1 MVSLRRPHYAW
12 IICLGGAL
20 SLFAVMGMGINVFS
34 VYQPY
39 IIQLN
44 GFSNAQGSWI
54 TTTRSLFTLA
64 AMLTVNQLCARIG
77 LRLVM
82 TLGVVLLALSCF
94 CFGLA
99 DSFPLYCAAGAL
111 TGLAYGY
118 GGMVPLSGA
127 VGHWFRDRRGLA
139 LGLAAAGSGVSTIF
153 VPTLITG
160 IIQAHGMR
168 AAFLLEGL
176 AVLVLGLLVFLL
188 VRDVPGDLG
197 LEPYHL
203 GGPETPAPPPRPAP
217 AGMTPALRLSLLLA
231 VFLIGGP
238 GGPGFSHL
246 TVLYTT
252 AGYDSAS
259 AALLIS
265 YLGLVICVSKI
276 LCGQI
281 YDRFGSR
288 AGNWYVHLVFLAG
301 LLLCC
306 LAHLGGML
314 PAFAAMTLFG
324 LGLPISAVT
333 FAIWSADLFRGRPV
347 RGVRCAPSLCPT
359 LLGCSSS
366 APSQACWLT
375 ASTAMFRPMPCS
387 PCVWPSHWSSS
398 SGPTESWT
406 QDTGPAGIGGPS
418 PRAPP
423 RRPRRFRDSH
433 RSRIGIFRARWLIAS
448 SSGETPPLA
457 PDHHGGPAQVRF

>member
-118 GGMVPLSGA
+118 GGMVPLSLA

-238 GGPGFSHL
+238 GGPVSPTSRCSTPPPAMTAPPPLCSSL
-246 TVLYTT
+246 TW
-252 AGYDSAS
+252 GWSSAYPRSS
-259 AALLIS
+259 AARSMTALAA
-265 YLGLVICVSKI
+265 G
-276 LCGQI
+276 
-281 YDRFGSR
+281 R
-288 AGNWYVHLVFLAG
+288 ATG
-301 LLLCC
+301 
-306 LAHLGGML
+306 
-314 PAFAAMTLFG
+314 T
-324 LGLPISAVT
+324 S
-333 FAIWSADLFRGRPV
+333 IWSFWPDCS
-347 RGVRCAPSLCPT
+347 CAVWPT
-359 LLGCSSS
+359 WVGCSPLS
-366 APSQACWLT
+366 
-375 ASTAMFRPMPCS
+375 RP
-387 PCVWPSHWSSS
+387 
-398 SGPTESWT
+398 
-406 QDTGPAGIGGPS
+406 
-418 PRAPP
+418 
-423 RRPRRFRDSH
+423 
-433 RSRIGIFRARWLIAS
+433 
-448 SSGETPPLA
+448 
-457 PDHHGGPAQVRF
+457 

>member
-118 GGMVPLSGA
+118 GGMVPLSLA

-160 IIQAHGMR
+160 
-168 AAFLLEGL
+168 
-176 AVLVLGLLVFLL
+176 
-188 VRDVPGDLG
+188 
-197 LEPYHL
+197 
-203 GGPETPAPPPRPAP
+203 P

-333 FAIWSADLFRGRPV
+333 FAIWSADLFGDAQYEGAV
-347 RGVRCAPSLCPT
+347 RSLT
-359 LLGCSSS
+359 VSYALGMLL
-366 APSQACWLT
+366 
-375 ASTAMFRPMPCS
+375 F
-387 PCVWPSHWSSS
+387 
-398 SGPTESWT
+398 GPIPGLLADRFHSYV
-406 QDTGPAGIGGPS
+406 PAYALFALCLAVSLVIIQ
-418 PRAPP
+418 RAY
-423 RRPRRFRDSH
+423 RKLDAGHRPRRD
-433 RSRIGIFRARWLIAS
+433 
-448 SSGETPPLA
+448 
-457 PDHHGGPAQVRF
+457 